1 MVSSDDAMR
10 GAYLCFASEAAQ
22 IEGSDDCFA
31 REYAVIRSDDL
42 DSAVVELIG
51 DALALCAGT
60 VWQPWVWV
68 RTEAELHAAYVQ
80 ACAARA
86 AVVFYQGDPGTRV
99 AERVISTPDAARLAA
114 RLGTMAVC

>member
-1 MVSSDDAMR
+1 MISADEAMR

-22 IEGSDDCFA
+22 IEGREDCYA
-31 REYAVIRSDDL
+31 REYAVIRSDEMD
-42 DSAVVELIG
+42 DAVVELIC
-51 DALALCAGT
+51 DALALCQGT
-60 VWQPWVWV
+60 SWQPWCWV

-86 AVVFYQGDPGTRV
+86 AVVFYQGDPVSRI

-114 RLGTMAVC
+114 RMGTRAVC